1 MGLIVLSIVV
11 FCIVL
16 VLIELVRRTN
26 VLSMYTMQLEYK
38 LEETHKLTEDV
49 IRMSEDILKKQDGE
63 NKEQMLI
70 EVLDLLQ
77 TFAEMNDRLT
87 NVAEQMHGNDI
98 AN

>member
-77 TFAEMNDRLT
+77 TFAEMNDRST
-87 NVAEQMHGNDI
+87 NVEEQMHGNDI